1 MSRRHN
7 ACVHTIGKEIAMD
20 ATQRKRTN
28 RVLRFFQDLR
38 RHWVLWLMILPAIVF
53 FLIFSYA
60 PMSGIYFA
68 FTKYQFNLGY
78 FGSPFVGVS
87 NFQYLFRSG
96 ILWQLTRNTL
106 LYNLAFIF
114 FGNLV
119 QIVCA
124 IFLNDL
130 RSRSFV
136 KFSQTI
142 IFLPYFISMVLV
154 GVFAYNLFNIDNGF
168 LNSFFVAVG
177 LPKYNFYLQPVIW
190 PLLIIVIHVWKG
202 LGYGSIIYL
211 STLTGISPEYYE
223 SARIDGAAKWQQLRY
238 ITLPMLAPTAALLVM
253 FSLGG
258 IMKGQ
263 FELFYQLIGRNGILF
278 RTTDIIDT
286 YVYRS
291 LTVNFDVGMG
301 TAAGLY
307 QSVFGFVFVMAVN
320 GIVRRRHEDYALF

>member
-1 MSRRHN
+1 METKGL
-7 ACVHTIGKEIAMD
+7 A
-20 ATQRKRTN
+20 RKTPGAP
-28 RVLRFFQDLR
+28 LRFLQSIR
-38 RHWVLWLMILPAIVF
+38 QHWVLWLMILPTIAF
-53 FLIFSYA
+53 FVVFSYV

-78 FGSPFVGVS
+78 FGSPFVGLA
-87 NFQYLFRSG
+87 NFQYLFKSG
-96 ILWQLTRNTL
+96 ILWDLTRNTL
-106 LYNLAFIF
+106 LYNIAFIF

-119 QIVCA
+119 QIICA

-130 RSRSFV
+130 RSRPFV
-136 KFSQTI
+136 KISQTI

-168 LNSFFVAVG
+168 INTFLVSVG
-177 LPKYNFYLQPVIW
+177 LPKYNFYLKPGIW
-190 PLLIIVIHVWKG
+190 PFLIIVIHVWKG

-211 STLTGISPEYYE
+211 STLSGINPEYYE
-223 SARIDGAAKWQQLRY
+223 SARIDGGTKWQQIRY

-278 RTTDIIDT
+278 KTTDIIDT

-307 QSVFGFVFVMAVN
+307 QSVFGFIFVMAVN
-320 GIVRRRHEDYALF
+320 WIVRRRHEDYALF